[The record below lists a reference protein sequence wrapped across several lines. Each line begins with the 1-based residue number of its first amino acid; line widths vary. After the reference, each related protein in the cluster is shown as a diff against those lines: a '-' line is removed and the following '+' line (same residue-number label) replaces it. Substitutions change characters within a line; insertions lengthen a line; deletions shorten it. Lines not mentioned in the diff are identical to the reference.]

1 MKIYHFEQQQILPIS
16 RKEAWEFF
24 ANPQNL
30 AKLTPDWMGLT
41 MEEEPP
47 QKIYPGMLMT
57 QKVRPL
63 LGIPLTWLTEITH
76 IEEGSYFIDEQR
88 IGPYA
93 FWQHEHRLR
102 ETIAGTVLIDRLH
115 YALPFGFIG
124 RLAHELTV
132 KQKVAAVFRYRY
144 EVLGKMF

>member
-16 RKEAWEFF
+16 REEAWEFF

-30 AKLTPDWMGLT
+30 AKLTPNWMGLT